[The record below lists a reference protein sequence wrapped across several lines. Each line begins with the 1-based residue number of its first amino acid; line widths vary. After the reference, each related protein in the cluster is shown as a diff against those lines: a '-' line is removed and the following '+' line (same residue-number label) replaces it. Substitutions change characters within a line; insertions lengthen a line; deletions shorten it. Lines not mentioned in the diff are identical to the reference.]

1 MFSISFRCIFET
13 GVFDNVVS
21 NSGFSRHSSSS
32 IVSSVTSTPFAAFQ
46 VPVTSGAIEDLNTL
60 K

>member
-32 IVSSVTSTPFAAFQ
+32 IVSSATSTPFAAFQ
-46 VPVTSGAIEDLNTL
+46 VPVTSGAI
-60 K
+60 